1 MKFPHKISIDM
12 FDFLQTGKFDFI
24 EIGQTQEWI
33 LNNFPNPD
41 DFDGKVLPN
50 DIWRYGMLEFNFSHH
65 KLTHIFSDHFQH
77 DRFGKTFNAGEN
89 IDINPWIFANPK
101 QLTLMFVMQELTKQH
116 IDFDKKTENYWIGLT
131 TQGGVRLMFEI
142 PEDSENADPN
152 EFLMMAFSFDGRK
165 EKNYV

>member
-1 MKFPHKISIDM
+1 MKLPHKISIDM
-12 FDFLQTGKFDFI
+12 FDFLKTGKFDFI
-24 EIGQTQEWI
+24 KIGQTQEWI
-33 LNNFPNPD
+33 LNNFPDPD

-50 DIWRYGMLEFNFSHH
+50 DIWRYGMFEFNFSHH

-101 QLTLMFVMQELTKQH
+101 QLTLMFVMQELTKQY
-116 IDFDKKTENYWIGLT
+116 IDFDKKTENYWVGLT

-152 EFLMMAFSFDGRK
+152 EFLMMAFSFNGRK